1 MIQIR
6 EGVFETNSSSTHSIC
21 MCLKSEYEAWRN
33 GDMIYDS
40 YREKLVTADELREF
54 VNLNEWYGHLRE
66 KVSGLTDRELLE
78 FIAEEEGDRFQS
90 NEAWKNDD
98 FEGYYEEYTTPN
110 GEAIVAFG
118 EFGYDG

>member
-40 YREKLVTADELREF
+40 YTEKLITADELREF
-54 VNLNEWYGHLRE
+54 VNLNKWYEDLRE
-66 KVSGLTDRELLE
+66 KVYGLTDRELLR
-78 FIAEEEGDRFQS
+78 FISEEDGGRFQS
-90 NEAWKNDD
+90 HEAWPNSD
-98 FEGYYEEYTTPN
+98 FENYYEEYTTPN

>member
-40 YREKLVTADELREF
+40 YTEKLITAAELREF
-54 VNLNEWYGHLRE
+54 VNLNKFYRDLRE

-78 FIAEEEGDRFQS
+78 FIAEEGGGRFQS
-90 NEAWKNDD
+90 HEAWPNGD
-98 FEGYYEEYTTPN
+98 FEDYYEEYTTPN

>member
-1 MIQIR
+1 
-6 EGVFETNSSSTHSIC
+6 

-40 YREKLVTADELREF
+40 YTEKLITADELREF
-54 VNLNEWYGHLRE
+54 VNLNKWYEDLRE

-78 FIAEEEGDRFQS
+78 FIAEAEGSRFQS
-90 NEAWKNDD
+90 HEVWPNSD
-98 FEGYYEEYTTPN
+98 FEDYYEEYTTPN

>member
-33 GDMIYDS
+33 GDVIYDS
-40 YREKLVTADELREF
+40 YREKLITADELREY
-54 VNLNEWYGHLRE
+54 VNLSDWYEHLRE
-66 KVSGLTDRELLE
+66 KASGLTDRELLR
-78 FIAEEEGDRFQS
+78 FISEEDGGRFQS
-90 NEAWKNDD
+90 HEAWPNSD
-98 FEGYYEEYTTPN
+98 FENYYEEYTTPN